1 MTYTTKNLEH
11 LRTNYKFDYWI
22 RLVSCKMEA
31 LMANMNYKLGLYE
44 PKYGFSWNSNR
55 DLNLPTENMYFMGS

>member
-11 LRTNYKFDYWI
+11 LRTNYKFDCWI

-31 LMANMNYKLGLYE
+31 LMAHMNYKLGLYE
-44 PKYGFSWNSNR
+44 PKYGFH
-55 DLNLPTENMYFMGS
+55 GIVIGI